1 MNDTNNNNQFN
12 FAKKAI
18 SSSECLLCIMTKNY
32 IRSDLC
38 CMEYKVAYKLKKKI
52 FIAMFEKVNLEKS
65 SIGMETIDMQRCN
78 LYKNKSGYDFTKF
91 KEFKELIRELQKIIK
106 TVPNISFDVNYQFPH
121 L

>member
-1 MNDTNNNNQFN
+1 MNETPNNYQFN
-12 FAKKAI
+12 LTKKAI